1 MALGDQ
7 TFCGKL
13 TLVGVA
19 EVREYFNNNARF
31 REIDISSPKIP
42 EQLSALLG
50 MDFDPKYWTTIGAS
64 AGVDPPCSR

>member
-19 EVREYFNNNARF
+19 EVREYFNTEGFNRC
-31 REIDISSPKIP
+31 EISDLCVRRIA
-42 EQLSALLG
+42 QCL
-50 MDFDPKYWTTIGAS
+50 
-64 AGVDPPCSR
+64 PCVGK